1 MYFYMLF
8 LRVKYML
15 LKIDILSDFQYM
27 NKYIKQN
34 SKGDIRW
41 EVEE

>member
-8 LRVKYML
+8 LRVKL
-15 LKIDILSDFQYM
+15 NDQ
-27 NKYIKQN
+27 NKYIKN
-34 SKGDIRW
+34 KGDIRW